1 MKTEI
6 KSNADEVKD
15 FYDKKI
21 TKADFIDTSL
31 VLISLHSV
39 LNKDKNY
46 SLQLFLK
53 QSKYIEK
60 KSN

>member
-21 TKADFIDTSL
+21 TKADFIHTSL
-31 VLISLHSV
+31 ALISLHYV
-39 LNKDKNY
+39 LNKDKKY

-60 KSN
+60 KK